1 MSRLMRVM
9 VAVSLLAL
17 LAACAATSPRHG
29 ETGSGMDRISPV
41 RGAEVNTRLGIGY
54 MERGQLQLAMEKLET
69 ALRHDPEHVP
79 AHLALALIYETI
91 NDSQRAGRHYRQA
104 ARLAP
109 HDGATQN
116 AYGVFLCRQ
125 GDFAQAERHFML
137 AVDDPFYDTPE
148 VAWTNAGA
156 CSRRDGN
163 LERAERQLRTA
174 LDYDSQ
180 YPDALFQ
187 LAWVSHLRNE
197 SLRAR
202 AFLQRFEAVAGADP
216 GALLLGYRIE
226 SGLNNPAQADGYA
239 RRLEE
244 NFPDSSEA
252 RELRRLSEQ
261 ND

>member
-1 MSRLMRVM
+1 MKVIARGLLLLFLM
-9 VAVSLLAL
+9 AL
-17 LAACAATSPRHG
+17 LGACAGMGSQHA

-91 NDSQRAGRHYRQA
+91 NDSQQAGRHYRQA
-104 ARLAP
+104 SRLAP
-109 HDGATQN
+109 NDGATQN
-116 AYGVFLCRQ
+116 AYAVFLCRQ
-125 GDFAQAERHFML
+125 GDFNQAERHFMR
-137 AVDDPFYDTPE
+137 AIDDPFYDTPE
-148 VAWTNAGA
+148 VAWANAGA
-156 CSRRDGN
+156 CSRRNGD

-174 LDYDSQ
+174 LEYDSL

-187 LAWVSHLRNE
+187 LAKVSYLRDE

-202 AFLQRFEAVAGADP
+202 AFLQRFEAVAREDP

-244 NFPDSSEA
+244 DFPDSSEA
-252 RELRRLSEQ
+252 RELRRLLEQ

>member
-1 MSRLMRVM
+1 MSL
-9 VAVSLLAL
+9 VARTLLAMTL
-17 LAACAATSPRHG
+17 LVVLAACAGSAPRHS

-54 MERGQLQLAMEKLET
+54 MERGQLQLAMEKLEA
-69 ALRHDPEHVP
+69 ALRHDPDHVP

-109 HDGATQN
+109 NDGATQN

-125 GDFAQAERHFML
+125 GDFAQAERHFMR
-137 AVDDPFYDTPE
+137 AVDDPFYDTPA

-156 CSRRDGN
+156 CSRRNGN
-163 LERAERQLRTA
+163 LELAERQLRTA
-174 LDYDSQ
+174 LEFDAL

-187 LAWVSHLRNE
+187 LATVSHLRNE

-202 AFLQRFEAVAGADP
+202 AFLQRFEAVAGEDP
-216 GALLLGYRIE
+216 GALLLGFRIE

-244 NFPDSSEA
+244 DFPDSSEA
-252 RELRRLSEQ
+252 RELRRLLEQ